1 MKFWKVGLIFAVV
14 TFLVVPLLV
23 ILGLGMFTG
32 STGPIS
38 ACYTDAYD
46 AEAAVYTSEPSQNG
60 PLKVDGV
67 PITNEQRKNA
77 AIIAGVARSEG
88 MPASAGVIGVATAIV
103 ESHLENLPYGYPGSS
118 SLGLFQQIE
127 AWGPVRVRMNPRL
140 SAQMFFT
147 GGRAG
152 QRGLEDIPNWES
164 LPPGVAAQ
172 EVQQSAYPDKY
183 AEHIAEATAIVQ
195 SFNGGETISTTEL
208 VDAACEDM
216 FDPLEIA
223 IRAALSR
230 QGDEY
235 DWEDDS
241 GSGLVSWAFGEAD
254 ITLPDALDDLG
265 AYRGDQFEGVKAQS
279 IPGSAIQGP
288 GDLRRGDL
296 VFWSDDGDDTTDNV
310 GIELGPG
317 TPGTEFRVATYNIK
331 TGLGWQQRLA
341 RAKELI
347 RTMELDVV
355 GFQEVERDYLFNGMS
370 SASFLG
376 RDYAIYPESTYR
388 PHLNGLNGRSI
399 VYSTKRFEFV
409 KADEIT
415 FSRMGSERPQPA
427 RAPVIWL
434 QDRATGQQV
443 IVVNTHNPAYKR
455 FAKER
460 YLAARTY
467 AQKISE
473 LKQTGLPVV
482 FTGDFNSSYWVRR
495 DVPNTTYQNDR
506 ANLDYCQLTADG
518 LMRNARDVV
527 DGLNGYCPRRE
538 SDGGHSVDHIYVTPD
553 LNVDRFGRIDNTLSD
568 HAALYADV
576 RLPAETRSSPAG
588 SFVIATYNVLGASHS
603 DSGGNKAYEPDSGP
617 RMDKAIKVIQQNGFD
632 VIGLQEFEQKQRTMF
647 LSRTN
652 GAYGIYPSS
661 AVYRGDRTSVNSI
674 VWRSDRFELVR
685 GFERPF
691 VYFGGNENALPVVL
705 LRDKETGDEFYV
717 TNTHDPA
724 NTRRWKDQERFRI
737 ENARRHRAFVAGLRD
752 EGLPVFLVGDLNST
766 FKVRPG
772 KDRAGRDELPYCI
785 LTEGGVLHNAYDV
798 LRGRNTSACPTT
810 DTAGSIDHVYVTP
823 GVNVSNWDIIRS
835 DDAKFA
841 SDHYP
846 VSAVVSTGGGAIGAV
861 GGRHVV
867 GLRKGIVATS
877 DVHERRIVKVLRLTF
892 TEPIGNDIIPIGDG
906 EDGTWSPPLRKGTY
920 SLPSTSAGSY
930 GWRIH
935 PVRGDQDFHN
945 GIDLSAS
952 VGVPVY
958 SVGGGTVVRASYDS
972 CWGNLVIVDHGD
984 TLSMYTHLGS
994 YAPVFVGM
1002 PVKAG
1007 SPIGTVGNTG
1017 VCTTGPHLHFTVG
1030 TSLEMTFGNE
1040 AGSLDPVL
1048 YLRARGITL

>member
-1 MKFWKVGLIFAVV
+1 MKFWKVGLIFAIVM
-14 TFLVVPLLV
+14 FLVVPLLV

-38 ACYTDAYD
+38 ACYTDSYD
-46 AEAAVYTSEPSQNG
+46 AETAVYTSGTGDDGS
-60 PLKVDGV
+60 LKVDGA
-67 PITNEQRKNA
+67 PITSEQRKNA

-88 MPASAGVIGVATAIV
+88 LPASAGVIGIATAIV
-103 ESHLENLPYGYPGSS
+103 ESHLENLPYGYPGST

-140 SAQMFFT
+140 SAQMFFM

-152 QRGLEDIPNWES
+152 QRGLTDVPNWES

-195 SFNGGETISTTEL
+195 SFNGGEPVPTTEL
-208 VDAACEDM
+208 VDAACQEM
-216 FDPLEIA
+216 FDPIEIA

-230 QGDEY
+230 QGEAY
-235 DWEDDS
+235 DWEDAS

-254 ITLPDALDDLG
+254 ITLPDTFDDLG
-265 AYRGDQFEGVKAQS
+265 AYRGDPLEGVKVQT
-279 IPGSAIQGP
+279 IPGSAIQKP

-296 VFWSDDGDDTTDNV
+296 VFWSDDGDETADNV

-317 TPGTEFRVATYNIK
+317 TTGTEFRVATYNIK

-347 RTMELDVV
+347 GSMELDII
-355 GFQEVERDYLFNGMS
+355 GFQEVERDYLFNGMA

-376 RDYAIYPESTYR
+376 RDYAVYPEASYR
-388 PHLNGLNGRSI
+388 PHLNGLNGRAI
-399 VYSTKRFEFV
+399 VYSTRRFEFV

-427 RAPVIWL
+427 HAPVIWL
-434 QDRATGQQV
+434 QDRATGQQI

-482 FTGDFNSSYWVRR
+482 FTGDFNSSYWVRE

-506 ANLDYCQLTADG
+506 ANLDYCRLTADG

-527 DGLNGYCPRRE
+527 DGLTGYCPRRPG
-538 SDGGHSVDHIYVTPD
+538 DGGHSVDHIYVTPE
-553 LNVDRFGRIDNTLSD
+553 LKVDRFGTIENTLSD
-568 HAALYADV
+568 HDALYADV
-576 RLPAETRSSPAG
+576 RLPAETGASPAG
-588 SFVIATYNVLGASHS
+588 SFTIATYNVLGASHS
-603 DSGGNKAYEPDSGP
+603 DGGNRAHEPDSSP
-617 RMDKAIKVIQQNGFD
+617 RMDKAIKVMQQNGFD
-632 VIGLQEFEQKQRTMF
+632 IVGLQEFEPKQRTMF

-652 GAYGIYPSS
+652 GTYGIFPDTALYS
-661 AVYRGDRTSVNSI
+661 GDRTSVNSI
-674 VWRSDRFELVR
+674 VWRSERFELIR

-724 NTRRWKDQERFRI
+724 NTKRWHDQERYRI
-737 ENARRHRAFVAGLRD
+737 ENAERHRAFVASLRD
-752 EGLPVFLVGDLNST
+752 EGLPVFLTGDLNSS
-766 FKVRPG
+766 FRVRPG
-772 KDRAGRDELPYCI
+772 KDRAGRAQLPYCI
-785 LTEGGVLHNAYDV
+785 LTAGGILHNSYDV
-798 LRGRNTSACPTT
+798 LRGRHGPACPTT
-810 DTAGSIDHVYVTP
+810 DVSGPVDHVYVTP
-823 GVNVSNWDIIRS
+823 GVNVSNWDVIRS
-835 DDAKFA
+835 GDASFA

-846 VSAVVSTGGGAIGAV
+846 VAATVSTGAGAVGAV

-867 GLRKGIVATS
+867 GLRGDIVATS
-877 DVHERRIVKVLRLTF
+877 DVPERRVIKVLRLTF
-892 TEPIGNDIIPIGDG
+892 VEPVGSEIIPIG
-906 EDGTWSPPLRKGTY
+906 DGTWSPPLRKGTY
-920 SLPSTSAGSY
+920 DLPSTSAGSY

-935 PVRGDQDFHN
+935 PVHGGQDFHN
-945 GIDLSAS
+945 GIDLSAVS
-952 VGVPVY
+952 GTPVY
-958 SVGGGTVVRASYDS
+958 AVGAGRVVRASYDS
-972 CWGNLVIVDHGD
+972 CWGNLVIIDHGD
-984 TLSMYTHLGS
+984 TLSMYTHLS
-994 YAPVFVGM
+994 SFAVPFVGM
-1002 PVKAG
+1002 PVSAG
-1007 SPIGTVGNTG
+1007 TPIGTVGNTG
-1017 VCTTGPHLHFTVG
+1017 MCTTGPHLHFTVG
-1030 TSLEMTFGNE
+1030 TSLEITFGNE
-1040 AGSLDPVL
+1040 TGSLDPVL
-1048 YLRARGITL
+1048 YLRARGIVL

>member
-1 MKFWKVGLIFAVV
+1 MKFWKAGLIFAIVM
-14 TFLVVPLLV
+14 FLVVPLLV

-38 ACYTDAYD
+38 ACYTDSYD
-46 AEAAVYTSEPSQNG
+46 AEAAVYTSEPSEG
-60 PLKVDGV
+60 APLKVDGV
-67 PITNEQRKNA
+67 PITTEQRKNA

-88 MPASAGVIGVATAIV
+88 MPASAGVIGIATAIV

-152 QRGLEDIPNWES
+152 QRGLQDIPNWES

-195 SFNGGETISTTEL
+195 SFNGGEPVPTTEL

-216 FDPLEIA
+216 FDPIEIA

-230 QGDEY
+230 QGDSYE
-235 DWEDDS
+235 WEDDS

-254 ITLPDALDDLG
+254 ITLPDSFGDLG
-265 AYRGDQFEGVKAQS
+265 SYRGDSLEGVKVQT
-279 IPGSAIQGP
+279 IPGSAIQKP
-288 GDLRRGDL
+288 EDLRRGDL
-296 VFWSDDGDDTTDNV
+296 VFWSDDGDETADNV

-317 TPGTEFRVATYNIK
+317 TTGTEFRVATYNIK
-331 TGLGWQQRLA
+331 TGVGWQQRLA

-355 GFQEVERDYLFNGMS
+355 GFQEVEREYLFHGMA

-376 RDYAIYPESTYR
+376 RDYAIYPESSYR

-399 VYSTKRFEFV
+399 VYNTKRFEFV
-409 KADEIT
+409 KAEEIT
-415 FSRMGSERPQPA
+415 FSRMGPERPQPA
-427 RAPVIWL
+427 HAPIVWL
-434 QDRATGQQV
+434 QDRATGQQLIV
-443 IVVNTHNPAYKR
+443 INTHNPAYKR

-460 YLAARTY
+460 YLAARIY
-467 AQKISE
+467 AQKVSE
-473 LKQTGLPVV
+473 LKQTGLPIV
-482 FTGDFNSSYWVRR
+482 FTGDFNSSYWVRH

-506 ANLDYCQLTADG
+506 ANLDYCRLTADG

-527 DGLNGYCPRRE
+527 DGLTGYCPR
-538 SDGGHSVDHIYVTPD
+538 SQADGGHSVDHIYVTPD
-553 LNVDRFGRIDNTLSD
+553 LKVDRFGTIENTLSD
-568 HAALYADV
+568 HDALYADV
-576 RLPAETRSSPAG
+576 RLPAETGSSPAG

-603 DSGGNKAYEPDSGP
+603 DGGNRAYERDSDP
-617 RMDKAIKVIQQNGFD
+617 RMDKAIKVMEQSGFD
-632 VIGLQEFEQKQRTMF
+632 VIGLQEFEHKQRTMF

-661 AVYRGDRTSVNSI
+661 AKYGSDRTSANSI
-674 VWRSDRFELVR
+674 VWRSERFELVR

-691 VYFGGNENALPVVL
+691 VYFGGNENTIPVIL
-705 LRDKETGDEFYV
+705 LRDTETGDEFYV

-724 NTRRWKDQERFRI
+724 NTRRWHDQERFRI
-737 ENARRHRAFVAGLRD
+737 ENARRHKSFVASLRD

-766 FKVRPG
+766 FQVRPD
-772 KDRAGRDELPYCI
+772 KDRAGRSQLPYCI
-785 LTEGGVLHNAYDV
+785 LTDGGVLHNAYDV
-798 LRGRNTSACPTT
+798 LRDRQGPACPTT
-810 DTAGSIDHVYVTP
+810 DMSGPVDHIYVTP
-823 GVNVSNWDIIRS
+823 GVGVTNWDVIRS

-846 VSAVVSTGGGAIGAV
+846 VSATVTTGTAGTGSV
-861 GGRHVV
+861 DGRHVV
-867 GLRKGIVATS
+867 GMRGGIVATS
-877 DVHERRIVKVLRLTF
+877 DVPERRIVKVLRLTF
-892 TEPIGNDIIPIGDG
+892 TEPIGDDIIPIGDG
-906 EDGTWSPPLRKGTY
+906 GDGTWSPPLRKGTY

-935 PVRGDQDFHN
+935 PVRGDRDFHN
-945 GIDLSAS
+945 GIDLSTS

-958 SVGGGTVVRASYDS
+958 AVGDGTIVRASYDS

-994 YAPVFVGM
+994 FTTTFVGM
-1002 PVKAG
+1002 PVRAG

-1017 VCTTGPHLHFTVG
+1017 MCTTGPHLHFTVG
-1030 TSLEMTFGNE
+1030 TSLDMTFGNE

-1048 YLRARGITL
+1048 YLRARGIVL

>member
-1 MKFWKVGLIFAVV
+1 MKLWKVGLIFAIV

-38 ACYTDAYD
+38 ACYTDSYD
-46 AEAAVYTSEPSQNG
+46 AEAAVYTSEPGEGG
-60 PLKVDGV
+60 PLKVDGA
-67 PITNEQRKNA
+67 PITAEQRKNA
-77 AIIAGVARSEG
+77 AIIAGVARSEE
-88 MPASAGVIGVATAIV
+88 MPASAGVIGIATAIV

-127 AWGPVRVRMNPRL
+127 AWGTVRVRMNPRL
-140 SAQMFFT
+140 SAHMFFT
-147 GGRAG
+147 GGQAG

-195 SFNGGETISTTEL
+195 SFNGGEPIPTTEL
-208 VDAACEDM
+208 IDAACEDM
-216 FDPLEIA
+216 FDPIEIA

-230 QGDEY
+230 QGDSYE
-235 DWEDDS
+235 WKDDS

-254 ITLPDALDDLG
+254 ITLPGALGDLG
-265 AYRGDQFEGVKAQS
+265 SYRGDSMEGVKAQV
-279 IPGSAIQGP
+279 IPGSAIQQP

-296 VFWSDDGDDTTDNV
+296 VFWSDDGDETADNV

-317 TPGTEFRVATYNIK
+317 TAGTKFRVATYNIK

-347 RTMELDVV
+347 RTMQLDVV
-355 GFQEVERDYLFNGMS
+355 GFQEVERDYLFNGMA

-376 RDYAIYPESTYR
+376 RDYAIYPEPSYR

-415 FSRMGSERPQPA
+415 FSRMGLERQQPA
-427 RAPVIWL
+427 HAPVIWL
-434 QDRATGQQV
+434 QDRATGQQI
-443 IVVNTHNPAYKR
+443 IVMNTHNPAYR
-455 FAKER
+455 RYAKER
-460 YLAARTY
+460 YLAARAY
-467 AQKISE
+467 AQKVTE
-473 LKQTGLPVV
+473 LKQTGLPIV
-482 FTGDFNSSYWVRR
+482 FTGDFNSSYWVRH
-495 DVPNTTYQNDR
+495 DVPNTTYRNDR
-506 ANLDYCQLTADG
+506 ANLDYCRLTADG

-527 DGLNGYCPRRE
+527 DGLTGYCPRRE
-538 SDGGHSVDHIYVTPD
+538 ADGGHSVDHIYVTSD
-553 LNVDRFGRIDNTLSD
+553 LNVDRFGRIESTLSD
-568 HAALYADV
+568 HDALYADV

-588 SFVIATYNVLGASHS
+588 SFVIATYNILGASHS
-603 DSGGNKAYEPDSGP
+603 DGGNKAYEPDSGP
-617 RMDKAIKVIQQNGFD
+617 RMDKAIKVMQQNGFD
-632 VIGLQEFEQKQRTMF
+632 VIGLQEFEPKQRTMF

-652 GAYGIYPSS
+652 GSYGIYPSS
-661 AVYRGDRTSVNSI
+661 ATYRGGRTSVNSI
-674 VWRSDRFELVR
+674 VWRSERFELVR

-691 VYFGGNENALPVVL
+691 VYFGGNQNALPVVR

-724 NTRRWKDQERFRI
+724 NTRRWNDQERFRI
-737 ENARRHRAFVAGLRD
+737 ENAQRHKSFVAGLRD
-752 EGLPVFLVGDLNST
+752 EGLPIFLVGDLNST
-766 FKVRPG
+766 FTVRPG
-772 KDRAGRDELPYCI
+772 KDRAGRSRLPYCI
-785 LTEGGVLHNAYDV
+785 LTEGDALRNAYDV
-798 LRGRNTSACPTT
+798 LRDRHSRPCPTT
-810 DTAGSIDHVYVTP
+810 DTTGSLDHVYVTP
-823 GVNVSNWDIIRS
+823 GVHVSNWDIVRS
-835 DDAKFA
+835 DDARFA

-846 VSAVVSTGGGAIGAV
+846 VSAIVATSASGIGTV
-861 GGRHVV
+861 NGRHVV
-867 GLRKGIVATS
+867 GLRDDIVAIS
-877 DVHERRIVKVLRLTF
+877 DVPERRIVKVLRLSF
-892 TEPIGNDIIPIGDG
+892 VEPIGDDVIPIG
-906 EDGTWSPPLRKGTY
+906 DGTWSPPLRKGTY

-935 PVRGDQDFHN
+935 PVRGDRDFHN
-945 GIDLSAS
+945 GIDLSAPS
-952 VGVPVY
+952 GTPVY
-958 SVGGGTVVRASYDS
+958 AVGDGTVVRASYDS
-972 CWGNLVIVDHGD
+972 CWGNLVIIDHGG

-994 YAPVFVGM
+994 FAHTFVGM

-1007 SPIGTVGNTG
+1007 SPVGTVGNTG

-1030 TSLEMTFGNE
+1030 TSLDMTFGNE
-1040 AGSLDPVL
+1040 ASSLDPVL
-1048 YLRARGITL
+1048 YLRARDIVL